1 MFFAFFHPHLQ
12 VYVWNLR
19 HQAILFCGDEP
30 DVKQIL
36 LTPDEQRFLT
46 VSHKVIRTFEMSNK
60 Y

>member
-1 MFFAFFHPHLQ
+1 MAESDCEDKKYFD
-12 VYVWNLR
+12 VWNLR

-36 LTPDEQRFLT
+36 FTPDEQRFLT

>member
-1 MFFAFFHPHLQ
+1 M
-12 VYVWNLR
+12 YVWNLR

-36 LTPDEQRFLT
+36 FTPDEQRFLT
-46 VSHKVIRTFEMSNK
+46 VSHKVIRIFEMSNK